1 MDWLNYHHL
10 LYFWMV
16 AREGSVARAA
26 ERLLLAQPTVSAQL
40 QRLEAAVGHK
50 LFKKVG
56 RNLALTEMGHTV
68 FRYADEIFAIGR
80 ELQDTLRGGPSGG
93 ARRLHVGIADVM
105 PKLVAYKLL
114 EPALLVDQSIHMVC
128 LEGKPDRLLAE
139 LAVHAID
146 LVLCD
151 SPAPPTV
158 KVRSFNHLLG
168 ESTISVF
175 GTPALAE
182 KYAAGFPNSLQ
193 RAPFLLPTGNSAVRR
208 SFDQW
213 LTTRSLQIDIRVEFD
228 DSALIKA
235 FGQGGVGLFLGS
247 SVIEQEICAQNSV
260 QVLGRIPEVSER
272 YYAVT
277 IERKL
282 KHPAVV
288 AISEAA
294 RNRLFQGPGG
304 ISSSA
309 KAAR

>member
-1 MDWLNYHHL
+1 
-10 LYFWMV
+10 
-16 AREGSVARAA
+16 
-26 ERLLLAQPTVSAQL
+26 
-40 QRLEAAVGHK
+40 
-50 LFKKVG
+50 
-56 RNLALTEMGHTV
+56 
-68 FRYADEIFAIGR
+68 
-80 ELQDTLRGGPSGG
+80 
-93 ARRLHVGIADVM
+93 VGIADVV

-182 KYAAGFPNSLQ
+182 KYAGGFPNSLQ

-247 SVIEQEICAQNSV
+247 SVIEQEICSQNSV